1 MSYYSQAQ
9 EEQPGITPQEE
20 IQLRR
25 VYDLLCDYGAMR
37 SFVANEKSRGA
48 CSKLAPNPSAVAAA
62 STQ

>member
-25 VYDLLCDYGAMR
+25 VYDLLC
-37 SFVANEKSRGA
+37 VA
-48 CSKLAPNPSAVAAA
+48 SA
-62 STQ
+62 QPHP